1 MFPLCEMDCTGRNQ
15 TAFISVG
22 LYVSYH
28 YYITNQILRN
38 LASIL
43 FIFSVLLCFF
53 FFIISQIIIIIIT
66 IKEG

>member
-43 FIFSVLLCFF
+43 FIFSVLLCFVF
-53 FFIISQIIIIIIT
+53 FISQIIRIIIT